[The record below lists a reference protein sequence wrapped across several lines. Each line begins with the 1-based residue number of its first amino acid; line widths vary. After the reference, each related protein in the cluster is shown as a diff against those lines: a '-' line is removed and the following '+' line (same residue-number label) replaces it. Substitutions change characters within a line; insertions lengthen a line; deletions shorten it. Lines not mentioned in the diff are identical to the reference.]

1 MNLQKFLGIT
11 FGASLLSASL
21 SAGISYGANGV
32 DVTTS
37 TSMTSTN
44 TPAASA
50 SLTPSTGAAAQGS
63 PELQS
68 ASDRVEMSKA
78 KLDQAR
84 QQLSASKAMLK
95 AAEAEYKAARADQE
109 ALSLRSEAR
118 KLADASGLQESGV
131 APNRL
136 YPVDM
141 SQLKKAP
148 VAPAMTGSNANNVMM
163 DMGADNRLQST
174 DVTGNY
180 PVTPQSGA
188 PTP

>member
-32 DVTTS
+32 DVTTT
-37 TSMTSTN
+37 TSMTSQN
-44 TPAASA
+44 TPSVTA
-50 SLTPSTGAAAQGS
+50 TPSPSTKAQGS
-63 PELQS
+63 PELES
-68 ASDRVEMSKA
+68 ASDRVEMSRS

-95 AAEAEYKAARADQE
+95 AAEAEYRAAKADQE

-118 KLADASGLQESGV
+118 KLADASGLQETASAG
-131 APNRL
+131 NRL

-148 VAPAMTGSNANNVMM
+148 VASAMTGSSANNVMM
-163 DMGADNRLQST
+163 DMGTDNRIQST
-174 DVTGNY
+174 DVTGTY
-180 PVTPQSGA
+180 PITPQTGA

>member
-32 DVTTS
+32 DVTTT
-37 TSMTSTN
+37 TSVTN
-44 TPAASA
+44 SGTPATA
-50 SLTPSTGAAAQGS
+50 SLTPSTTGNQGS

-68 ASDRVEMSKA
+68 ASDRVEMSRS

-118 KLADASGLQESGV
+118 KLADASGLQESGT

-148 VAPAMTGSNANNVMM
+148 VTPAMTGSGTNNVMM
-163 DMGADNRLQST
+163 DMSSDNSRLQST

-180 PVTPQSGA
+180 PVTPQGGA

>member
-32 DVTTS
+32 DVSTTTS
-37 TSMTSTN
+37 LTSQN
-44 TPAASA
+44 TPGVAASPATA
-50 SLTPSTGAAAQGS
+50 SLTPSTGSQAS

-68 ASDRVEMSKA
+68 ASDRVEMSRS

-95 AAEAEYKAARADQE
+95 AAEAEFRAAKADQE

-118 KLADASGLQESGV
+118 KLADASGLQESG
-131 APNRL
+131 ATPNRL

-163 DMGADNRLQST
+163 DMGTDNRLQST
-174 DVTGNY
+174 DVTGT
-180 PVTPQSGA
+180 TPIPGA

>member
-21 SAGISYGANGV
+21 SVGISYGANGV
-32 DVTTS
+32 DVTTT
-37 TSMTSTN
+37 TSMTSQN
-44 TPAASA
+44 TPAATSVPSA
-50 SLTPSTGAAAQGS
+50 TAQGS

-68 ASDRVEMSKA
+68 ASDRVEMSRA

-95 AAEAEYKAARADQE
+95 AAEAEYRAAKADQE

-118 KLADASGLQESGV
+118 KLADASGLQESASAG
-131 APNRL
+131 NRL

-163 DMGADNRLQST
+163 DMGTDNRIQST
-174 DVTGNY
+174 EVTGNM
-180 PVTPQSGA
+180 PLTPQPGA

>member
-32 DVTTS
+32 DVTTTTAV
-37 TSMTSTN
+37 TSQN
-44 TPAASA
+44 TPAATA
-50 SLTPSTGAAAQGS
+50 SLTPSTAAQGG

-68 ASDRVEMSKA
+68 ASDRVEMSRS

-95 AAEAEYKAARADQE
+95 AAEAEYRAAKADQE

-118 KLADASGLQESGV
+118 KLADASGLQESG
-131 APNRL
+131 ATPNRL

-163 DMGADNRLQST
+163 DMGSDNRLQST
-174 DVTGNY
+174 DVTGAM
-180 PVTPQSGA
+180 PITPQSGA

>member
-32 DVTTS
+32 DVTSTTS
-37 TSMTSTN
+37 VTSQN
-44 TPAASA
+44 TPAMTA
-50 SLTPSTGAAAQGS
+50 TPVSTQGS

-78 KLDQAR
+78 KLDQSR

-95 AAEAEYKAARADQE
+95 AAEAEYRAARADQE

-118 KLADASGLQESGV
+118 KLADASGLQESGTTG
-131 APNRL
+131 NRL

-141 SQLKKAP
+141 AQLKKAP

-163 DMGADNRLQST
+163 DMGADNRIQST
-174 DVTGNY
+174 DVTGTY
-180 PVTPQSGA
+180 PVPSQVGA
-188 PTP
+188 PIP